1 MAKTIPD
8 QPPSY
13 DEVIQEEG
21 LNTPNNSS
29 APSLPSR
36 RTDVE
41 NSGNVPH
48 HPDFLNEHNK
58 PARDPKD
65 LYTSNLAL
73 PWRYPKGYFC
83 KKCKNTGY
91 KTKSGGE
98 KKYCKDC
105 WRKFKPY
112 VTVIPP
118 YPGNGRLVESKP
130 VRYSSPVTVSPPVK
144 VYQPI
149 VPPPLNPNV
158 VALPPGTSVYH
169 YYPPVPMVPA
179 PPPMPYN
186 ATGGSRSSEKSGSPM
201 SYQPAPP
208 PPPPPPPIPLVVQ
221 PGDPR
226 IGGMLC
232 PRCQGRGQVH
242 FFLDL
247 EKCTVCNGLGRVGS
261 NQMPLY

>member
-13 DEVIQEEG
+13 DEVIRQEE
-21 LNTPNNSS
+21 LESPTNSS

-36 RTDVE
+36 RTSVE

-58 PARDPKD
+58 PARKPED

-73 PWRYPKGYFC
+73 PWRYPKGVFC
-83 KKCKNTGY
+83 NKCKNTGY
-91 KTKSGGE
+91 KTKSGGQ

-105 WRKFKPY
+105 WRRFKPNA
-112 VTVIPP
+112 TLIPP

-130 VRYSSPVTVSPPVK
+130 VRISSSATVSPPMT

-158 VALPPGTSVYH
+158 VSLPPGTSVYH
-169 YYPPVPMVPA
+169 YYPPVPLA
-179 PPPMPYN
+179 PSMPYN
-186 ATGGSRSSEKSGSPM
+186 PTGGSRSSEKSGSPM
-201 SYQPAPP
+201 YMPQ
-208 PPPPPPPIPLVVQ
+208 PPPPPIPLVVQ

-261 NQMPLY
+261 NQMRPLY